1 MEGSVAW
8 LERSFEEEEIRDAIF
23 YLGRDKVPGSDGFP
37 MVFLQQFSMVIKA
50 DVMAFM

>member
-1 MEGSVAW
+1 MD
-8 LERSFEEEEIRDAIF
+8 RSFEDEEIRVAIF
-23 YLGRDKVPGSDGFP
+23 YLGRDKVPGPDGFP